1 MRRPFPAARPR
12 PPFLAALFVPA
23 LALLLPACGERD
35 EYTPL
40 GAAVARRDATAVFAL
55 LEETDADPNGFG
67 SAGWAPLHLAARRAG
82 PEVVRALLRA
92 GADRDGR
99 DRRKGWTP
107 LLHAIHMRNRPAVRA
122 LLEAG
127 AEVDRRS
134 ENGVTPLFMAAGY
147 GMDGVVR
154 GLLERGA
161 DPRAETDG
169 LNALWAA
176 AGGGAI
182 RDLADGPPLGHCFPE
197 VMETLLRAAPDLR
210 VEDGFWARLLKW
222 VANHHCEPVV
232 VDLLAGDFRVR

>member
-1 MRRPFPAARPR
+1 MRPFPRRPR
-12 PPFLAALFVPA
+12 PVAAPVPTLLLPA
-23 LALLLPACGERD
+23 LALFAPACGERA

-40 GAAVARRDATAVFAL
+40 GDAVAAGDTDAVFAL
-55 LEETDADPNGFG
+55 LEHADSDPNGFG
-67 SAGWAPLHLAARRAG
+67 GAGWAPLHLAARRG
-82 PEVVRALLRA
+82 SPEVVRALLRA
-92 GADRDGR
+92 GADL
-99 DRRKGWTP
+99 DRRDERNGWTP
-107 LLHAIHMRNRPAVRA
+107 LLHAIHMRNRPAVRV

-134 ENGVTPLFMAAGY
+134 ESDLTPLFMAAGY

-154 GLLERGA
+154 QLLERGA
-161 DPRAETDG
+161 DPRAESDG

-222 VANHHCEPVV
+222 VANHHCEQVV
-232 VDLLAGDFRVR
+232 VDLLAGNFRVR

>member
-1 MRRPFPAARPR
+1 MTRLLPTDRPSPAALP
-12 PPFLAALFVPA
+12 LVVVPVF
-23 LALLLPACGERD
+23 ALLLPACVEHA

-40 GAAVARRDATAVFAL
+40 GAAVAAGDTDSVFAL
-55 LEETDADPNGFG
+55 LEHADPDPNGFG
-67 SAGWAPLHLAARRAG
+67 GAGWAPLHLAARRSS

-92 GADRDGR
+92 GADL
-99 DRRKGWTP
+99 DRRDERNGWTP
-107 LLHAIHMRNRPAVRA
+107 LLHAIHMRNRPAARE

-134 ENGVTPLFMAAGY
+134 ESGVTPLFMAAGY
-147 GMDGVVR
+147 GMEGVVR
-154 GLLERGA
+154 QLLERGA

-197 VMETLLRAAPDLR
+197 IMETLLRAAPDLR
-210 VEDGFWARLLKW
+210 VEDGLWTRLLKW
-222 VANHHCEPVV
+222 VANDHCEQVV
-232 VDLLAGDFRVR
+232 VDLVAGNFQVR